1 MHYLVTG
8 GAGFIGSHITRLL
21 VKENHTVSVID
32 NLSSGKNENISDL
45 IDKINFYEYDVLDYE
60 KLKKIAR
67 KMDGI
72 FHKAALVSVSDSFER
87 SDEFYDVNV
96 KGSEKIFKIALDN
109 GIKVVFASSSSVY
122 GNVSKIPIS
131 EDFPKNPINPYAK
144 TKIEGEEIAKNY
156 VKKGAHIIGL
166 RYFNVFGKGQ
176 SIAYAGV
183 ITKFMEK
190 ISKKEDPIIFGDGS
204 QVRDFVHV
212 EDVARANLMAM
223 QSDVSN
229 GFFNIGTGES
239 ISIKEIAQKMIDI
252 SKLKLNLRFEA
263 PLKGDIEMSE
273 ADISLARKSLGW
285 EPKIT
290 LDDWLRKIIPELL

>member
-1 MHYLVTG
+1 MRYLVTG
-8 GAGFIGSHITRLL
+8 GAGFIGSHIARLL
-21 VKENHTVSVID
+21 VKENHNVSVID

-60 KLKKIAR
+60 KLKKIAG

-87 SDEFYDVNV
+87 SDEFFDVNV

-144 TKIEGEEIAKNY
+144 TKIDGEEIAKNY
-156 VKKGAHIIGL
+156 VKKGAHIVGL

-212 EDVARANLMAM
+212 EDVAKANLMAM

-239 ISIKEIAQKMIDI
+239 ISIKELAQKIIDI
-252 SKLKLNLRFEA
+252 SKLKLNSRFEA
-263 PLKGDIEMSE
+263 PLSGDIKMSE
-273 ADISLARKSLGW
+273 ADISLVRESLGW

>member
-32 NLSSGKNENISDL
+32 NLYSGKKENLSDL
-45 IDKINFYEYDVLDYE
+45 INKINFYEFDFLDYE
-60 KLKKIAR
+60 KLKKIAG

-122 GNVSKIPIS
+122 GNVSKIPIL

-273 ADISLARKSLGW
+273 ADISLVRESLGW
-285 EPKIT
+285 EPKTT
-290 LDDWLRKIIPELL
+290 LDDWLRKIVPELL